1 MGLLIAAGFLLG
13 LLALTQV
20 IVRRQLDTNQADQE
34 GER

>member
-1 MGLLIAAGFLLG
+1 MTLLIAAGFLLG

-20 IVRRQLDTNQADQE
+20 LVRRQLDVNQADQE